1 MPQTRD
7 HDVQREGD
15 GMLDRAAAHGPIDFM
30 LLEFPEEADTKACA
44 DAIMDQVRRDV
55 IRLYDVLLIRKALDG
70 SYSGVDFT
78 DVSSAGVG
86 GFTVFEGARSGLI
99 HDDDV
104 REAVE
109 VVQPGTMAALIV
121 FENMWAAPFVS
132 AASDAGGELIASQ
145 RIPARDVIEALERLE
160 AGQSS

>member
-1 MPQTRD
+1 MPDQ
-7 HDVQREGD
+7 
-15 GMLDRAAAHGPIDFM
+15 AAAHGPIDFI

-55 IRLYDVLLIRKALDG
+55 IRLYDVLVIRKALDG
-70 SYSGVDFT
+70 SYSGMDLS

-99 HDDDV
+99 HDDDL

-109 VVQPGTMAALIV
+109 VVKPGTMAALIL
-121 FENMWAAPFVS
+121 FENTWAAPFVS
-132 AASDAGGELIASQ
+132 AAAEVGGELIASQ
-145 RIPARDVIEALERLE
+145 RIPAPDVLEALERLE
-160 AGQSS
+160 AGQSG

>member
-1 MPQTRD
+1 M
-7 HDVQREGD
+7 
-15 GMLDRAAAHGPIDFM
+15 
-30 LLEFPEEADTKACA
+30 
-44 DAIMDQVRRDV
+44 
-55 IRLYDVLLIRKALDG
+55 
-70 SYSGVDFT
+70 
-78 DVSSAGVG
+78 SSAGVG

-99 HDDDV
+99 HEDDV

-132 AASDAGGELIASQ
+132 AAIDAGGELIASQ